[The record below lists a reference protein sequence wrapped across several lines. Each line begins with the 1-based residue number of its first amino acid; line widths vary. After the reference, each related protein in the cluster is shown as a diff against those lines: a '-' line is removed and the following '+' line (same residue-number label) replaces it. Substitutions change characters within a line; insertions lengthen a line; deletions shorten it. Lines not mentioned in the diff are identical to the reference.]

1 MCVITSN
8 AVAPEVKPQIARKPK
23 KKWNCCLS
31 VPDSPDDPLSPSE
44 PRCLMSLCKHRFKSK
59 SVPTVEGRT
68 HRTHGHWSSTKLRM
82 ILKVLG
88 KYISVIE
95 CQDDYHD
102 NEII

>member
-8 AVAPEVKPQIARKPK
+8 VVAPEVKPQAPRKSK

-31 VPDSPDDPLSPSE
+31 VPDSPDDPQSPSE
-44 PRCLMSLCKHRFKSK
+44 PRCLISLCKHRFKSK
-59 SVPTVEGRT
+59 SVPTIDGRP

-88 KYISVIE
+88 NSISS
-95 CQDDYHD
+95 
-102 NEII
+102 